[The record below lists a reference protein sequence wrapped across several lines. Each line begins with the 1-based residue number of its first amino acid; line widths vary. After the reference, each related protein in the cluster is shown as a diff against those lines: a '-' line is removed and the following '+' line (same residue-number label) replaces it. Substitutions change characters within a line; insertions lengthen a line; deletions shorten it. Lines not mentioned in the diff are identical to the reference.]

1 MRRWLLPAAYLLL
14 AWIAAVQ
21 QWSLQRPGDPYTH
34 YNNYI
39 IFRQAFVHLVHGQDL
54 YVQYLAEHWDYFRYS
69 PSFAAAFGAFA
80 WMPDLPGLLLWNTL
94 NALVLLLALWTLPA
108 LPAPARDDRIR
119 LAVGWFVA
127 IEMMTALQNAQSN
140 VLIAGLLILAFNCL
154 ERRQNAIAALA
165 IVVAAYI
172 KPFALVGFSL
182 FLFYPDKGTLALWS
196 SLWIAM
202 VGALPL
208 LAVSPSQLIGLYG
221 SWRRLLTSD
230 FAQGTG
236 LSIMG
241 WLAAWFNMHPPKV
254 LVDLAGIALFCWP
267 LLYVARWRDVALP
280 PARAVQCPRLGRALQ
295 PQGGIL
301 VVHHRDVRRG
311 VVVLCPGENP
321 AQHHPRGA
329 GVCLHEPV
337 ADRRVSALLEREL
350 LRALYDQGHS
360 VHPDLA
366 EDHLRPRVGRR
377 PAAPGSPDSRRRV
390 ARFLVQSRQVRKEL
404 RS

>member
-1 MRRWLLPAAYLLL
+1 VRRWLLLAAYLLL

-94 NALVLLLALWTLPA
+94 NASVLLLALFTLPT
-108 LPAPARDDRIR
+108 PPVRDDRIR

-127 IEMMTALQNAQSN
+127 VEMMTALQNAQSN
-140 VLIAGLLILAFNCL
+140 VLIAGLLMLAFNCL
-154 ERRQNAIAALA
+154 ERRQHAMATLA
-165 IVVAAYI
+165 IVVAAFI

-196 SLWIAM
+196 SLWIA
-202 VGALPL
+202 VVAALPL
-208 LAVSPSQLIGLYG
+208 VAVSSSQLIALYG
-221 SWRRLLTSD
+221 SWWRLLTSD
-230 FAQGTG
+230 FAEGTG

-241 WLAAWFNMHPPKV
+241 WLAAWFNLHPPKA

-267 LLYVARWRDVALP
+267 LLYVARWRDSGY
-280 PARAVQCPRLGRALQ
+280 RLLVLCNVLVWVVLFNHKAESSSYIIAMSGVGLWFFAQEKTRFNT
-295 PQGGIL
+295 IL
-301 VVHHRDVRRG
+301 VVLAFVFTSLSPTDVFPRWLSASFFEPYTIK
-311 VVVLCPGENP
+311 VVPCILIWLKITYDLVS
-321 AQHHPRGA
+321 GA
-329 GVCLHEPV
+329 GP
-337 ADRRVSALLEREL
+337 R
-350 LRALYDQGHS
+350 S
-360 VHPDLA
+360 VP
-366 EDHLRPRVGRR
+366 PII
-377 PAAPGSPDSRRRV
+377 AAG
-390 ARFLVQSRQVRKEL
+390 
-404 RS
+404 